1 MVEGHSST
9 REGMSGNRGERE
21 KEKEKERQRER
32 GGWCKMRVPWET
44 LRGVERYEAVLC
56 QMRRKLEEFNKCSCR
71 TPNVQVIPPA
81 WKMEGERRLT
91 E

>member
-32 GGWCKMRVPWET
+32 GGVKCGFRGNQ